1 MQFGFAELLEFC
13 QKTNYSFHY
22 LFLLLLRLYAF
33 LLNGFCLAKLQ
44 TLFSKYNGLS

>member
-13 QKTNYSFHY
+13 QKANYSFHS

-33 LLNGFCLAKLQ
+33 LLNGLCLAKLHII
-44 TLFSKYNGLS
+44 